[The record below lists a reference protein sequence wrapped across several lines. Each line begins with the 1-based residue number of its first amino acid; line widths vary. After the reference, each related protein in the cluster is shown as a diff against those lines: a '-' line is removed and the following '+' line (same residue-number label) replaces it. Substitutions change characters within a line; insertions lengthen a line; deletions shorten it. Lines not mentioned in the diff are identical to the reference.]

1 MKKKLLTVV
10 FASALVL
17 SMAACGN
24 TTSSS
29 KTTSSKVTSSA
40 TTSSKAADSS
50 VTDSSTAASS
60 SATSSTAAET
70 STPATTSTA
79 AETSTPATAST
90 AAETSTPA
98 TASTAAETSTPE
110 TASTATETGSE
121 AEDAYLYE
129 TAKTTSP
136 IVGLWK
142 CTTPDTAPGY
152 FSFYDNGKAL
162 FSYYGSGIAVYT
174 YTLENNNLTL
184 KDEEHNEEYTCAFD
198 GTTMSL
204 QHKASGNVNTYEA
217 QGTVDN
223 SIVGMWFHDMDEPY
237 YYSFYDDNRGV
248 MYQPSLDKLVFFTY
262 SLVGDHLTS
271 ELEPADGWRP
281 FSDTVT
287 FKGMRAFFDHDESNQ
302 VEDVVKVLNF
312 K

>member
-60 SATSSTAAET
+60 SATS
-70 STPATTSTA
+70 
-79 AETSTPATAST
+79 ST